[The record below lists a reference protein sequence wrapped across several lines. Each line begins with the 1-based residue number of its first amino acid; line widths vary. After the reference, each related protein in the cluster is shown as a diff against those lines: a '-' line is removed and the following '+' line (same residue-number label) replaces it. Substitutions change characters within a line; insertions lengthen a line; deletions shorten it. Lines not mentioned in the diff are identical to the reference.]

1 MGEKNTEIKSS
12 TLYLNNEPI
21 MELDKELICAT
32 TIDADEVP
40 KVMKFSETQEVTFEL
55 ENSIE
60 IDRNTLLS
68 LQFGRNVTNNWL
80 KKKGGV
86 MNRKER
92 RKRGKR
98 NENT

>member
-1 MGEKNTEIKSS
+1 MGEKNIEIKSA

-21 MELDKELICAT
+21 MELDRELICEPP
-32 TIDADEVP
+32 IYADEVP
-40 KVMKFSETQEVTFEL
+40 KVIKFSETQEVTFEL

-80 KKKGGV
+80 KKQGGV

-92 RKRGKR
+92 RKREKR
-98 NENT
+98 NG

>member
-1 MGEKNTEIKSS
+1 MGEKNTEIKSA
-12 TLYLNNEPI
+12 TLYLDNEPI
-21 MELDKELICAT
+21 MKLDKDSICEPP
-32 TIDADEVP
+32 IYADEVP
-40 KVMKFSETQEVTFEL
+40 KVMKFSESQEVTFKL

-68 LQFGRNVTNNWL
+68 LQFGRNVANNWL
-80 KKKGGV
+80 KKQGGA

-98 NENT
+98 NG